1 MDKRQ
6 AVESAMASVEME
18 GFVFTEEEKALFSR
32 YANGE
37 ISDAELY
44 RIISDKLPPGAVRPK
59 IAITTC
65 GHHPNVTHRKNLPRK
80 GDKIKCEAC
89 NGFTIV
95 TDVVK

>member
-6 AVESAMASVEME
+6 AMKSAMASLEME
-18 GFVFTEEEKALFSR
+18 GFVFTEEQKVLFLNH
-32 YANGE
+32 ADGK
-37 ISDAELY
+37 ISDADLF

-95 TDVVK
+95 TDVVE